1 MKITTHS
8 ARKTKK
14 TASILAEAILESK
27 TKEPVV
33 IGLVG
38 DLGSGKTTFVQGLAR
53 GLGIKRSV
61 TSPTFLIIRSYKL
74 KAISY
79 KLLFHIDAYRLK
91 SSRELSAL
99 GFKKIIS
106 DSKNIVV
113 IEWADKIK
121 KILPKKMVW
130 INFKHGKKEN
140 ERVVE
145 FKLSTVVSGSK
156 KL

>member
-8 ARKTKK
+8 ARETKK
-14 TASILAEAILESK
+14 TASLLAEAILESK

-74 KAISY
+74 KAKSY

-91 SSRELSAL
+91 SSKELSAL

-121 KILPKKMVW
+121 KILPKQMIW
-130 INFKHGKKEN
+130 IKFRHGKKES